1 MVPSPFVGKG
11 RTNFPLPSRER
22 GRVRGIKI
30 KEVLKMKRTLLTTS
44 VVLSLLVFGA
54 VAIARPPFGG
64 DGYGMMGRGMG
75 MMGGGG
81 PGFGGPD
88 NCPYHD
94 LTIGAAPITKDEAA
108 TILQNY
114 LKWTRNPNLK
124 LDKITE
130 KEKGFE
136 AEIVTKDNSLVN
148 KIFIDKETGRTKPVY

>member
-1 MVPSPFVGKG
+1 
-11 RTNFPLPSRER
+11 
-22 GRVRGIKI
+22 
-30 KEVLKMKRTLLTTS
+30 MKRALLTTS
-44 VVLSLLVFGA
+44 VILILFVFGA

-64 DGYGMMGRGMG
+64 DGYGMGRGMGMMGG

-94 LTIGAAPITKDEAA
+94 LTIGAAPITKDEAT
-108 TILQNY
+108 TILQNH

-124 LDKITE
+124 LGKITE

-148 KIFIDKETGRTKPVY
+148 KIFIDKETGRTKPVYN

>member
-1 MVPSPFVGKG
+1 
-11 RTNFPLPSRER
+11 
-22 GRVRGIKI
+22 
-30 KEVLKMKRTLLTTS
+30 MKRTLLTTS
-44 VVLSLLVFGA
+44 VVLILLVFGA

-64 DGYGMMGRGMG
+64 DGYGMGRGMGMMAG

-108 TILQNY
+108 AILQNH

-124 LDKITE
+124 LGKITE
-130 KEKGFE
+130 KETGFE

-148 KIFIDKETGRTKPVY
+148 KIFIDKETGRTKPIYN